1 MAKLKSISPDLR
13 FEELEKMGLEPK
25 MVCSSGT
32 GVMCDIKGKG
42 PGKTIALRADM
53 DALSVQELND
63 VPYKSTVDGMM
74 HACGHDA
81 HTATL
86 LGAAKILTACRDDF
100 NGTCH
105 RP

>member
-1 MAKLKSISPDLR
+1 
-13 FEELEKMGLEPK
+13 

-86 LGAAKILTACRDDF
+86 LGAAKILNACRDDL
-100 NGTCH
+100 TAPSACCSSRLR
-105 RP
+105 RPPTAQRP